1 MIDKIIG
8 AFTFKTGV
16 YKEVEEDASFTPS
29 AWLIVAAAALLSNLG
44 SSAGSVHTIGARWV
58 ISALSGTV
66 VTVASFALGAFVMNW
81 AGRTFFNADVTYDEL
96 IRTIGLASVWNA
108 VGFLGII
115 ALAAP
120 GLTCIT
126 GPITFLAAI
135 AGLAAWFFA
144 AKEAL
149 DLDWPQT
156 IGAVII
162 GWVTMMIVA
171 ALVSGVILSL
181 LGLTAAGMRSI
192 FSTVSGSL

>member
-1 MIDKIIG
+1 MIDRIIG
-8 AFTFKTGV
+8 ALTFRTGV
-16 YKEVEEDASFTPS
+16 YKEVEDDTTFTPS
-29 AWLIVAAAALLSNLG
+29 AWMIVAAAALLSNLG
-44 SSAGSVHTIGARWV
+44 SSAGSIHTIGARWI
-58 ISALSGTV
+58 ISALSGTL
-66 VTVASFALGAFVMNW
+66 VTVASFALAAFVMNW
-81 AGRTFFNADVTYDEL
+81 AGKTFFNADVSYDEL

-120 GLTCIT
+120 GLACIT
-126 GPITFLAAI
+126 GPVTFLAAI

-162 GWVTMMIVA
+162 GWVTMMLVA
-171 ALVSGVILSL
+171 ALVSGIILGL
-181 LGLTAAGMRSI
+181 LGVTAAGINSI
-192 FSTVSGSL
+192 FSNVSGSL

>member
-16 YKEVEEDASFTPS
+16 YKEVEEDTSFTPN

-44 SSAGSVHTIGARWV
+44 SSAGSVHAIGARWIV
-58 ISALSGTV
+58 GALSGTV

-171 ALVSGVILSL
+171 ALVSGVILGL

-192 FSTVSGSL
+192 FSTVGGSL